1 MKRRWFWMMAMVVAL
16 GALFVAQTGCS
27 PAEAQFDPLNRHR
40 RTISVSGSGTVSAR
54 PDQAVVRLGMETMAE
69 TADQALSR
77 NSEQMQAVIA
87 ALKETGVPTDSI
99 QTQTVQLRP
108 QYETPEPPEGRD
120 PDASGRASGRELVG
134 YVASNV
140 VEASTEDLDVVGD
153 LLDTAVQAGANRVEG
168 ISFRVENAT
177 ELLEQAREAAWENAE
192 QKAGQLAELSG
203 VTLDEVVSINESTRG
218 PRPVYLGGAV
228 EREEAAVPIE
238 PGTEDVQVDLQ
249 VTWSIQ

>member
-1 MKRRWFWMMAMVVAL
+1 MRRRWLGIVMVAAAL
-16 GALFVAQTGCS
+16 GALLVTQVGCS
-27 PAEAQFDPLNRHR
+27 LSQAQPELLNEDR

-54 PDQAVVRLGMETMAE
+54 PDQAVVRLGVETTAE
-69 TADQALSR
+69 TAEQALSR

-87 ALKETGVPTDSI
+87 ALEETGVPTDSI

-108 QYETPEPPEGRD
+108 QYETPEPPEGRE
-120 PDASGRASGRELVG
+120 PEAPGRASGRELVG

-140 VEASTEDLDVVGD
+140 VEATTEDLDMVGE

-177 ELLEQAREAAWENAE
+177 QLLEQAREAAWENAE

>member
-1 MKRRWFWMMAMVVAL
+1 MMALAAAL
-16 GALFVAQTGCS
+16 GALFVVQTGCS
-27 PAEAQFDPLNRHR
+27 PAEAQLEPLSGDR

-54 PDQAVVRLGMETMAE
+54 PDQAVVRLGVETMAE
-69 TADQALSR
+69 TAEQALSS

-87 ALKETGVPTDSI
+87 ALEETGVPTDTI

-108 QYETPEPPEGRD
+108 RYETPEPPEGRE
-120 PDASGRASGRELVG
+120 PEAPGRAPGRELVG

-140 VEASTEDLDVVGD
+140 VEATTEDLDMVGD

-168 ISFRVENAT
+168 ISFRLENAT